1 RHQPST
7 ASSSTR
13 VDRPASPQPEDQHH
27 EIHDSSA
34 TELTLLGGGI
44 QASQQPDNSCR
55 LSAASPTTMLKPQPL
70 SPASTNR
77 RQYRAAAGG
86 RLDAMAP
93 ETKLRLQRL
102 LRQNAGVL
110 RQDATSILLGVY
122 SIAPGQ
128 MSNKE
133 LDKRF
138 SAVAMEMLREQE
150 DRDLHPFG
158 RGGRFEGVLY
168 SRRKWNAVKNRNN
181 HC

>member
-1 RHQPST
+1 
-7 ASSSTR
+7 
-13 VDRPASPQPEDQHH
+13 
-27 EIHDSSA
+27 
-34 TELTLLGGGI
+34 
-44 QASQQPDNSCR
+44 
-55 LSAASPTTMLKPQPL
+55 MLKPQPL

-168 SRRKWNAVKNRNN
+168 SRRVKVQVDHTKFLAWIVNGTPSKIATIIANGNNWFHYRWPTAQQQFYQLIRSAV
-181 HC
+181 